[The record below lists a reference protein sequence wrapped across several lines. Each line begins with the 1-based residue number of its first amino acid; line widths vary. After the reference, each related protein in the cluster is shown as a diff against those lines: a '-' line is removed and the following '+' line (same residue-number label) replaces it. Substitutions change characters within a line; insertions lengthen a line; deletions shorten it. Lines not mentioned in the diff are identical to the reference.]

1 MSLIEHLQIRTPLLW
16 VETPE
21 PDRHQD
27 LVLKYA
33 KGSVY
38 AIDPKLGFSI
48 WNKTSQRWTPI
59 LFKKENP
66 MTGETIESASFH
78 PGEAIGYVM
87 DNPGVMMLH
96 FAHKYTDDIAG
107 ILASTFSTHRRAF
120 KADDLDLLGPQFV
133 LFTHGADFPEDL
145 GHLMTVIEPELP
157 NVAELAEIAAQV
169 ESKVPGDTVDISKVA
184 ERGVGL
190 TEQDFMQ
197 ACLLSVVDKGS
208 LDAEYINEFKM
219 SRIREQGTLEITR
232 PTKGLD
238 SIGGLDLAKSM
249 IRHIKWMWDN
259 PELASADDLV
269 PLKSL
274 LLVGVSGSGKSAICK
289 ATAAE
294 LGLDLVK
301 TGVSANLDKFI
312 GQSEKNTRSMFR
324 QVRSLAPI
332 VMWVDEYG
340 RDISQGHF
348 NGDGGTTSRVHGEWL
363 TGVQELPDNVMV
375 MAAANRIDEVTPEM
389 LRAGRFDRIMF
400 VGFPS
405 VAERVEIFKIFLA
418 NYQAEFNFE
427 ALAEATELFTGAE
440 IEALVTETK
449 FLTSMEAQRRITTD
463 DLLSM
468 IPSVHNRIWLK
479 HRGSTVEMYT
489 KATEEWDWAS
499 TEQMAMAEAIISG
512 NVDKARGRTLHQGF

>member
-33 KGSVY
+33 KGPIYTV
-38 AIDPKLGFSI
+38 DPKLGFGVWSRD
-48 WNKTSQRWTPI
+48 KQRWEPI
-59 LFKKENP
+59 LFKKANP
-66 MTGETIESASFH
+66 MTDQVIEAASFH
-78 PGEAIGYVM
+78 PGEAISYVM
-87 DNPGVMMLH
+87 ENPGVMIIH
-96 FAHKYTDDIAG
+96 FAHKYTDEIAG
-107 ILASTFSTHRRAF
+107 ILASTFSTHRQAF
-120 KADDLDLLGPQFV
+120 RADDLDLLGPQFV
-133 LFTHGADFPEDL
+133 MFTHGADFPEDL

-169 ESKVPGDTVDISKVA
+169 ESKVPGESVDISKVA
-184 ERGVGL
+184 QRGVGL

-197 ACLLSVVDKGS
+197 ACLLSVVNKS
-208 LDAEYINEFKM
+208 VLDPEYVNEFKM
-219 SRIREQGTLEITR
+219 SKIREQGSLEIHR
-232 PTKGLD
+232 PTGGLET
-238 SIGGLDLAKSM
+238 IGGLDLAKNM

-259 PELASADDLV
+259 PELAAADDLV
-269 PLKSL
+269 PLQAL
-274 LLVGVSGSGKSAICK
+274 LMVGVSGGGKSAICR
-289 ATAAE
+289 AAAAE

-312 GQSEKNTRSMFR
+312 GQSEKNTRAMFR
-324 QVRSLAPI
+324 QVRALAPI
-332 VMWVDEYG
+332 MLWVDEYG
-340 RDISQGHF
+340 RDISQGSW

-363 TGVQELPDNVMV
+363 TGMQDLPKNILV

-389 LRAGRFDRIMF
+389 LRAGRFDRILF

-405 VAERVEIFKIFLA
+405 VAERAEIFKIFLSA
-418 NYQAEFNFE
+418 YEAEFNFD

-449 FLTSMEAQRRITTD
+449 FLTSMEAQRRINTD

-468 IPSVHNRIWLK
+468 IPQVHNRIWLK
-479 HRGSTVEMYT
+479 HRGTTIEMYQ
-489 KATEEWDWAS
+489 KAMEEWDWAS
-499 TEQMAMAEAIISG
+499 TEQMAMAEAIVSG